1 MLAHKLLVLL
11 TVVIIGVG
19 AAYTVWSIAAWRQYQ
34 TQYTTTLV
42 DFRASVDAI
51 LKLPQ
56 KTEEEK
62 NKKTTSLYEIVKN
75 QTNLDCR
82 VGGLFD
88 WQRVF
93 GEAQRRV
100 DECVYLDER
109 LVVFHSALE
118 KVATFLQDEQK
129 VAAIMT
135 GDTPE
140 KANEENFEAQATN
153 WQKVQSELTSLGT
166 SEAFKPVQAKAKNA
180 AKVIQEA
187 WQRLSDANKAQD
199 QSAYEDA
206 RAKVSA
212 SYDSLAT
219 IAPVATTQLAEL
231 LNELTTSY
239 KTIFNE

>member
-19 AAYTVWSIAAWRQYQ
+19 AAYTVWSIATWRQYQ

-42 DFRASVDAI
+42 DFRASVDAV
-51 LKLPQ
+51 LKLSQ

-93 GEAQRRV
+93 GEARRRV
-100 DECVYLDER
+100 DECVHLDER
-109 LVVFHSALE
+109 LVAFRSALE
-118 KVATFLQDEQK
+118 KVVTFLQDEQK
-129 VAAIMT
+129 LATIMT
-135 GDTPE
+135 SDTSE
-140 KANEENFEAQATN
+140 KVNEENFEAQAEN
-153 WQKVQSELTSLGT
+153 WQKVQRELTSPET
-166 SEAFKPVQAKAKNA
+166 SEAFKPVQDKAKNA
-180 AKVIQEA
+180 ANVIQGA
-187 WQRLSDANKAQD
+187 WQRLSDANKVQD

-219 IAPVATTQLAEL
+219 IAPIATTQLAEL
-231 LNELTTSY
+231 LKELSTSY
-239 KTIFNE
+239 ETIFNE